1 MMQPKTGIE
10 FGIRAPLSAIKKA
23 ATITDANR
31 LDFYFVAE
39 THPNFAG
46 VDALEA
52 LYSIASKVQNTTLG
66 TGIVNVY
73 SRNRKPM
80 LEMTKKIYQKS
91 DGRFV
96 LGIGTSAPVI
106 VEKMYKKKFERPLA
120 RIKNYTNFIKN
131 HHTGPVY
138 WAAVG
143 DRMTGLAAE
152 HADGV
157 VFFLKPESEIRR
169 SVKIIKNGLAATGRD
184 YDKFNIVSIRPTYLE
199 NAKTGA
205 KITIAGYVGA
215 NEFYS
220 RPLEK
225 AGYKKEVRMIRQTFA
240 RNGLHEA
247 ARHVSDK
254 MVLELATFGSIR
266 ECAEKT
272 RQFADRT
279 KIKTVIAGFD
289 LPKDA
294 YGIGFFKNLEKL
306 AGLL

>member
-1 MMQPKTGIE
+1 
-10 FGIRAPLSAIKKA
+10 
-23 ATITDANR
+23 
-31 LDFYFVAE
+31 
-39 THPNFAG
+39 
-46 VDALEA
+46 
-52 LYSIASKVQNTTLG
+52 
-66 TGIVNVY
+66 
-73 SRNRKPM
+73 
-80 LEMTKKIYQKS
+80 
-91 DGRFV
+91 
-96 LGIGTSAPVI
+96 